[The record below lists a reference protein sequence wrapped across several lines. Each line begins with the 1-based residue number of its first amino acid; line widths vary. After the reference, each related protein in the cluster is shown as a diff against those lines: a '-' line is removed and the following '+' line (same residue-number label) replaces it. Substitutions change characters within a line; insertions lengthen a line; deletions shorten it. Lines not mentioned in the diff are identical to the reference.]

1 MNHSPTD
8 SRLKVLQFI
17 TPSGFYGA
25 ERWVLAMA
33 NNTDST
39 EMICDLAVTQENETQ
54 DLTVATLYP
63 RDKGEVHY
71 LPMNGR
77 FDLRVVDK
85 LVEVI
90 KQRQIDVIHTHG
102 YKSDI
107 LGVLAAKKAGICV
120 VATPHGFS
128 NNIPLKL
135 RLFIRLGLFAIRFA
149 DKVAPLSQQL
159 IEDIV
164 AAGVRRDKIQFI
176 ENGVDLT
183 ELESYRKILPA
194 EASSNATNEL
204 AAPHFGYIGQLIAR
218 KGIADMIRAFNEVFS
233 RHSSAKLTLIGDGDQ
248 RSELEALAHSLP
260 CSSAI
265 SFLGFRQDRLQ
276 LSQQF
281 DVFLMTSSLE
291 GIPRCLMEAMIVGT
305 PVVAYDIPGVDQLIT
320 DGKTGLLAPL
330 GDWQQLATR
339 CEQLIQ
345 DPALYQQIAVAG
357 RALVDQRFS
366 AKRMT
371 DEYVTLFRQLL
382 ALKG

>member
-1 MNHSPTD
+1 MPSL
-8 SRLKVLQFI
+8 RVLQFI

-33 NNTDST
+33 NNTNSA
-39 EMICDLAVTQENETQ
+39 EMICDLAVTKESDTQ

-164 AAGVRRDKIQFI
+164 AAGVKRDKIQFI

-183 ELESYRKILPA
+183 ELEAYRKVLPA
-194 EASSNATNEL
+194 DAAAADETAL
-204 AAPHFGYIGQLIAR
+204 QAPHFGYIGQLIAR

-233 RHSSAKLTLIGDGDQ
+233 RHPQAKLTLIGDGDQ
-248 RSELEALAHSLP
+248 RSELEALAQSLP
-260 CSSAI
+260 CRNAV

-320 DGKTGLLAPL
+320 DGETGLLAPL
-330 GDWQQLATR
+330 GDWQQLAAC
-339 CEQLIQ
+339 CEQLVQ
-345 DPALYQQIAVAG
+345 DRALYQHIAVAG

>member
-1 MNHSPTD
+1 MR
-8 SRLKVLQFI
+8 RLRVLQFI

-33 NNTDST
+33 NNTNSA
-39 EMICDLAVTQENETQ
+39 EMICDLAVTKESETQ

-85 LVEVI
+85 LVDVI

-164 AAGVRRDKIQFI
+164 AAGVKRNNIQFI

-183 ELESYRKILPA
+183 ELESYRKQTPA
-194 EASSNATNEL
+194 DASVIEAKPL
-204 AAPHFGYIGQLIAR
+204 QAPHFGYIGQLIAR

-233 RHSSAKLTLIGDGDQ
+233 RHPQAKLTLIGDGDQ
-248 RSELEALAHSLP
+248 RSQLEALAQSLP
-260 CSSAI
+260 CHSAV
-265 SFLGFRQDRLQ
+265 SFLGYRPDRLQ

-305 PVVAYDIPGVDQLIT
+305 PVVAYDISGVDQLIT
-320 DGKTGLLAPL
+320 NGQTGLLAPL
-330 GDWQQLATR
+330 GDWQQLAAR
-339 CEQLIQ
+339 CEELIQ
-345 DPALYQQIAVAG
+345 NPALYQQIAVAG

-382 ALKG
+382 ALKR

>member
-1 MNHSPTD
+1 MRPL
-8 SRLKVLQFI
+8 RVLQFI

-33 NNTDST
+33 NNTNSA
-39 EMICDLAVTQENETQ
+39 EMICDLAVTKESETQ
-54 DLTVATLYP
+54 DLTVAKLYP
-63 RDKGEVHY
+63 SDKGEVHY

-107 LGVLAAKKAGICV
+107 LGVLAAKKAGIRI

-164 AAGVRRDKIQFI
+164 AAGIRRDKIQFI

-183 ELESYRKILPA
+183 ELESSRKILPA
-194 EASSNATNEL
+194 EASTL
-204 AAPHFGYIGQLIAR
+204 QAPHFGYIGQLIAR
-218 KGIADMIRAFNEVFS
+218 KGIGDMILAFNEIFS
-233 RHSSAKLTLIGDGDQ
+233 RHPTAKLTLIGDGDQ
-248 RSELEALAHSLP
+248 RRELEALAQSLP
-260 CSSAI
+260 CSNAI
-265 SFLGFRQDRLQ
+265 NFLGFRQDRLQ

-281 DVFLMTSSLE
+281 DVFLLTSSLE

-330 GDWQQLATR
+330 GDWQQLAAC
-339 CEQLIQ
+339 CEKLVH
-345 DPALYQQIAVAG
+345 DPVLYQQIAVAG

-371 DEYVTLFRQLL
+371 DEYVVLFRKLL
-382 ALKG
+382 TFKG

>member
-1 MNHSPTD
+1 MRPL
-8 SRLKVLQFI
+8 RVLQFI

-33 NNTDST
+33 NNTNST
-39 EMICDLAVTQENETQ
+39 EMICDLAVTKESETQ

-63 RDKGEVHY
+63 RDKGDVHY

-90 KQRQIDVIHTHG
+90 QQRQIDVIHTHG

-164 AAGVRRDKIQFI
+164 AAGVKRDKIQFI

-183 ELESYRKILPA
+183 ELESYRKVLPA
-194 EASSNATNEL
+194 EATALNATAL
-204 AAPHFGYIGQLIAR
+204 QAPHFGYIGQLIAR

-233 RHSSAKLTLIGDGDQ
+233 RHPGAKLTLIGDGDQ
-248 RSELEALAHSLP
+248 RSELEALAQSLP
-260 CSSAI
+260 CHSAV

-320 DGKTGLLAPL
+320 DGQTGLLAPL
-330 GDWQQLATR
+330 GDWQQLAAR
-339 CEQLIQ
+339 CEKLVQE
-345 DPALYQQIAVAG
+345 PALYQQIAVAG

>member
-1 MNHSPTD
+1 MRPL
-8 SRLKVLQFI
+8 RVLQFI

-33 NNTDST
+33 NNTNST
-39 EMICDLAVTQENETQ
+39 EMICDLAVTKESETQ

-63 RDKGEVHY
+63 RDKGDVHY

-90 KQRQIDVIHTHG
+90 QQRQIDVIHTHG

-183 ELESYRKILPA
+183 ELESYRKVLPA
-194 EASSNATNEL
+194 NATALNATAL
-204 AAPHFGYIGQLIAR
+204 QAPHFGYIGQLIAR

-233 RHSSAKLTLIGDGDQ
+233 RHPGAKLTLIGDGDQ
-248 RSELEALAHSLP
+248 RSELEALAQSLP
-260 CSSAI
+260 CRDAI

-320 DGKTGLLAPL
+320 DGQTGLLAPL
-330 GDWQQLATR
+330 GDWQQLAAR
-339 CEQLIQ
+339 CEKLVQE
-345 DPALYQQIAVAG
+345 PALYQQIAVAG

>member
-1 MNHSPTD
+1 MRPL
-8 SRLKVLQFI
+8 RVLQFI

-33 NNTDST
+33 NNTNST
-39 EMICDLAVTQENETQ
+39 EMICDLAVTKESETQ

-63 RDKGEVHY
+63 RDKGDVHY

-90 KQRQIDVIHTHG
+90 QQRQIDVIHTHG

-164 AAGVRRDKIQFI
+164 AAGVKRDKIQFI

-183 ELESYRKILPA
+183 ELESYRKVLPA
-194 EASSNATNEL
+194 EATALNATALNATAL
-204 AAPHFGYIGQLIAR
+204 QAPHFGYIGQLIAR

-233 RHSSAKLTLIGDGDQ
+233 RHPGAKLTLIGDGDQ
-248 RSELEALAHSLP
+248 RSELEALAQSLP
-260 CSSAI
+260 CHSAV

-320 DGKTGLLAPL
+320 DGQTGLLAPL
-330 GDWQQLATR
+330 GDWQQLAAR
-339 CEQLIQ
+339 CEKLVQE
-345 DPALYQQIAVAG
+345 PALYQQIAVAG

>member
-1 MNHSPTD
+1 MTKAQNQL
-8 SRLKVLQFI
+8 RVLQFI

-33 NNTDST
+33 NNTNSA
-39 EMICDLAVTQENETQ
+39 EMICDLAVTKESETQ
-54 DLTVATLYP
+54 DLTVAKLYP
-63 RDKGEVHY
+63 SDKGEVHY

-107 LGVLAAKKAGICV
+107 LGVLAAKKAGIRI

-164 AAGVRRDKIQFI
+164 AAGIRRDKIQFI

-183 ELESYRKILPA
+183 ELESSRKILPA
-194 EASSNATNEL
+194 EASTL
-204 AAPHFGYIGQLIAR
+204 QAPHFGYIGQLIAR
-218 KGIADMIRAFNEVFS
+218 KGIGDMILAFNEIFS
-233 RHSSAKLTLIGDGDQ
+233 RHPTAKLTLIGDGDQ
-248 RSELEALAHSLP
+248 RRELEALAQSLP
-260 CSSAI
+260 CSNAI
-265 SFLGFRQDRLQ
+265 NFLGFRQDRLQ

-281 DVFLMTSSLE
+281 DVFLLTSSLE

-330 GDWQQLATR
+330 GDWQQLAAC
-339 CEQLIQ
+339 CEKLVH
-345 DPALYQQIAVAG
+345 DPVLYQQIAVAG

-371 DEYVTLFRQLL
+371 DEYVVLFRKLL
-382 ALKG
+382 TFKG

>member
-1 MNHSPTD
+1 MQPL
-8 SRLKVLQFI
+8 RVLQFI

-39 EMICDLAVTQENETQ
+39 EIICDLAVTKESETQ

-128 NNIPLKL
+128 NNIPFKL
-135 RLFIRLGLFAIRFA
+135 RMFIRLGLFAIRFA
-149 DKVAPLSQQL
+149 DRVAPLSQQL

-183 ELESYRKILPA
+183 ELVAYRKAFPVETSALQ
-194 EASSNATNEL
+194 
-204 AAPHFGYIGQLIAR
+204 APHFGYIGQLIAR
-218 KGIADMIRAFNEVFS
+218 KGIADMIRAFNQVFS
-233 RHSSAKLTLIGDGDQ
+233 RCPAAKLTLIGDGDQ

-260 CSSAI
+260 CSNAI
-265 SFLGFRQDRLQ
+265 SFLGFREDRLA

-305 PVVAYDIPGVDQLIT
+305 PVVAYDIPGVDQLIR
-320 DGKTGLLAPL
+320 DGETGLLAAL
-330 GDWQQLATR
+330 GDWQRLAMR
-339 CEQLIQ
+339 CEQLVQ
-345 DPALYQQIAVAG
+345 EPRLYQQIALAG

-382 ALKG
+382 AAKG

>member
-1 MNHSPTD
+1 MRPL
-8 SRLKVLQFI
+8 RVLQFI

-33 NNTDST
+33 NNTNSA
-39 EMICDLAVTQENETQ
+39 EMICDLAVTKESDTQ

-164 AAGVRRDKIQFI
+164 AAGVKRDKIQFI

-183 ELESYRKILPA
+183 ELAAYRKALPA
-194 EASSNATNEL
+194 DASVVAAKL
-204 AAPHFGYIGQLIAR
+204 PDAPHFGYIGQLIAR

-233 RHSSAKLTLIGDGDQ
+233 LHPGARLTLIGDGDQ
-248 RSELEALAHSLP
+248 RTELEALAQSLP
-260 CSSAI
+260 CHHAV

-320 DGKTGLLAPL
+320 DGQTGLLAPL
-330 GDWQQLATR
+330 GDWQQLAAR
-339 CEQLIQ
+339 CEQLIR